1 MQADERLEDGPDP
14 REDATVNAADA
25 EGSDFDAP
33 VEVARATRWIPSPI
47 LDLPPLEPVFGLRTP
62 HRVCLQAMPSSRDA
76 LRGLLQNRPF
86 EICVEVESSTPP
98 LGHVPLHTIHDVCLT
113 PDLPLDW
120 NHYYWIADG
129 LQEDLHAAPE
139 DPGSALARG
148 RWRLATVET
157 HLRALRRGMTSESWM
172 LQEIWSRK
180 EKELPVL
187 ADSADPQQ
195 TLQQYVRG
203 LTGHLVAHAGSPAF
217 ADWMA
222 DLLREAERQP
232 LLGLPALSA
241 ADHELLGT
249 YVQHRLLG
257 NIALASPSG
266 MIAGWHLLVSATV
279 LGVWYAGLLVQ
290 SGYEADTSDALV
302 ASLWML
308 DQGFWCDEGLVFDV
322 LHNLNTSEYTS
333 LDLALALATAMSA
346 AHARA

>member
-1 MQADERLEDGPDP
+1 MHTDERLEGGPDP
-14 REDATVNAADA
+14 GPEPLPVVEDPGLQDL
-25 EGSDFDAP
+25 DAP
-33 VEVARATRWIPSPI
+33 VEVVRVTRWIPSPI
-47 LDLPPLEPVFGLRTP
+47 LDLPPLEPIFGLRTP
-62 HRVCLQAMPSSRDA
+62 HRVSLQAMPSSRDA

-86 EICVEVESSTPP
+86 EICIEAESEAAP
-98 LGHVPLHTIHDVCLT
+98 LRHVSLHTVHEVCLT

-129 LQEDLHAAPE
+129 LQEDLCAAPE

-157 HLRALRRGMTSESWM
+157 HLRALRRGTTAESWM
-172 LQEIWSRK
+172 LEEVWSRN
-180 EKELPVL
+180 ENALPVP
-187 ADSADPQQ
+187 ANASDAHQ

-203 LTGHLVAHAGSPAF
+203 LTGHLVAHTGSPAF
-217 ADWMA
+217 GDWMA

-257 NIALASPSG
+257 NIGLASPSG

-279 LGVWYAGLLVQ
+279 LGVWYAGLLVH
-290 SGYEADTSDALV
+290 SGYEADPSEALV

-346 AHARA
+346 AEARA